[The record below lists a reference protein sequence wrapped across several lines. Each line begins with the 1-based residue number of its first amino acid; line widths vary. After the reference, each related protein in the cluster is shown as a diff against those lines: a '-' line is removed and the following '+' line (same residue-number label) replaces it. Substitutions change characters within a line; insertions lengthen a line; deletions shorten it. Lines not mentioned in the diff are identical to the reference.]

1 MPENSPPVSWLC
13 PEPGDRS
20 RMLDMERRLAPVRTV
35 TFVILAF
42 ALVSFGPT
50 IGWWP
55 LAGLALAIVGWVAVG
70 SGLERAR
77 FPEYRLALGWCVG
90 QATIAVCVALSGGPH
105 SPAIA
110 WLAIPAV
117 ALPARFGR
125 RGLFAGTVVTCVLLV
140 ASTVCVDPAA
150 FLDDPTDTLS
160 ALALVASVLALSTAL
175 MRSDI
180 EHRAH
185 SAIDP
190 LTGLLNRTALAVRV
204 SELTQQAHVGAP
216 PVALVIVDV
225 DHFKYVNDDHGHAVG
240 DAVLTTVAERVSEE
254 LRAYDGAYRIG
265 GDEFLVVLP
274 GAGERPAVELA
285 EALRRAVEIDPIG
298 ELDVTVSIGVSTS
311 EGTQFDYE
319 RLFADADAALYRA
332 KSEGRNRV
340 ALAGDESVGGPAR
353 IAA

>member
-1 MPENSPPVSWLC
+1 M
-13 PEPGDRS
+13 
-20 RMLDMERRLAPVRTV
+20 
-35 TFVILAF
+35 ILAF

-50 IGWWP
+50 LGWWP
-55 LAGLALAIVGWVAVG
+55 LAALFFAIASWLAVG
-70 SGLERAR
+70 IGLERAR
-77 FPEYRLALGWCVG
+77 FPEYRLALGWCMG
-90 QATIAVCVALSGGPH
+90 QVTIAASVALSGGPH
-105 SPAIA
+105 SPAIS

-125 RGLFAGTVVTCVLLV
+125 RGLFAGTAVTIVLLL
-140 ASTVCVDPAA
+140 ASTVCVDPSS
-150 FLDDPTDTLS
+150 FIDDPTLTLS

-185 SAIDP
+185 SVIDP

-204 SELTQQAHVGAP
+204 SELTQQTYVGAP

-225 DHFKYVNDDHGHAVG
+225 DHFKHVNDRQGHAVG
-240 DAVLTTVAERVSEE
+240 DEVLTTVAQRISNE

-274 GAGERPAVELA
+274 GAGERPAMELA
-285 EALRRAVEIDPIG
+285 EALRRAVELDPVG
-298 ELDVTVSIGVSTS
+298 ELEVTVSIGVSTS
-311 EGTQFDYE
+311 EKREFDYE
-319 RLFADADAALYRA
+319 ALFADADAALYRA
-332 KSEGRNRV
+332 KSEGRNRI
-340 ALAGDESVGGPAR
+340 ALAGDETTGAPAQ